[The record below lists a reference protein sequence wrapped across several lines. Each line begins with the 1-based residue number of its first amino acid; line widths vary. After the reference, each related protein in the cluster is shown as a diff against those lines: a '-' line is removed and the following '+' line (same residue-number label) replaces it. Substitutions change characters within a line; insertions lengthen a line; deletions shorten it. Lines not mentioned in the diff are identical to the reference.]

1 MRRYRM
7 LTGPDDR
14 AFCDRVTEALND
26 GWELYGDPSLTY
38 DPVKGRVVCGQAVVR
53 EEPEEASRRI

>member
-26 GWELYGDPSLTY
+26 GWELYGDPTLTY
-38 DPVKGRVVCGQAVVR
+38 DPEKGRVICGQAVVR
-53 EEPEEASRRI
+53 EEPE

>member
-14 AFCDRVTEALND
+14 GFCDRVTEALND
-26 GWELYGDPSLTY
+26 GWELYGAPQLTF
-38 DPVKGRVVCGQAVVR
+38 DASKGRVICGQAVVR
-53 EEPEEASRRI
+53 EEPAQS

>member
-14 AFCDRVTEALND
+14 AFCDRITDALND
-26 GWELYGDPSLTY
+26 GWELYGSPQLTY
-38 DPVKGRVVCGQAVVR
+38 NPEKGRVICGQAVVR
-53 EEPEEASRRI
+53 EEMAEDTPKD